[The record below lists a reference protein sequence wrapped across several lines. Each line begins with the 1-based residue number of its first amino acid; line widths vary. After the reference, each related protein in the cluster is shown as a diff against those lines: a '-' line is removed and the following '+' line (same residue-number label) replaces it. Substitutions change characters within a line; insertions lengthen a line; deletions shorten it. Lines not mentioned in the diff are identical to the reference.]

1 MNEPPNSRYFA
12 LCGAATPSCG
22 RSVQPA
28 RDAPDLLDAE
38 LPGLRRLAA
47 QLEAV
52 ERRLGEVAL
61 HALGEH
67 RHAGEQVGAGLEV
80 AELLAVAPAPLVA
93 RPDSGDAA
101 VVDEQARRRGLR
113 QDHRPGLLGL
123 PASQRPNRDR
133 ETIEFPWLRIVGG
146 GGIGTALPFVSR

>member
-1 MNEPPNSRYFA
+1 MW
-12 LCGAATPSCG
+12 TI
-22 RSVQPA
+22 RSGPA

-38 LPGLRRLAA
+38 LPGLRRLAT

-67 RHAGEQVGAGLEV
+67 RHAGEQVGAGLEI

-113 QDHRPGLLGL
+113 QDHRSGFLGLLGE
-123 PASQRPNRDR
+123 PAAEPGQGDDR
-133 ETIEFPWLRIVGG
+133 VPVVPLVGG
-146 GGIGTALPFVSR
+146 GGIGTALPS